1 MAYELIIPARFLAA
15 FAAGEISLMSTAAG
29 ATTTL
34 VMGGQI
40 VGVATL
46 AEVGGTATASVVVGA
61 GGAGAAGAGAV
72 AASTLVWP
80 VVIAVTGVALIGTV
94 VWWLR
99 RAKKARVVQADTAF
113 IRFESTSQEATEAL
127 RRAQAIVDAEYS
139 QAIDA
144 PRVEMRGTALETRDV

>member
-34 VMGGQI
+34 VMDGQI

-46 AEVGGTATASVVVGA
+46 AEVGGTAAASVAVGA
-61 GGAGAAGAGAV
+61 GGASAAGAGAV
-72 AASTLVWP
+72 AASTVVWP

-99 RAKKARVVQADTAF
+99 RAKKARVVEADTAF
-113 IRFESTSQEATEAL
+113 IRFEGTSQEANEVL

>member
-46 AEVGGTATASVVVGA
+46 AEVGGTAAA
-61 GGAGAAGAGAV
+61 GVAVGAGAASAAGTSAV
-72 AASTLVWP
+72 AASTVLWP
-80 VVIAVTGVALIGTV
+80 IVITVAGVALVGTV
-94 VWWLR
+94 VWRLL
-99 RAKKARVVQADTAF
+99 RAKRARVVEADTAV
-113 IRFESTSQEATEAL
+113 IQFEGTSQEANEVL

-144 PRVEMRGTALETRDV
+144 PRVEMRGAALETRDI